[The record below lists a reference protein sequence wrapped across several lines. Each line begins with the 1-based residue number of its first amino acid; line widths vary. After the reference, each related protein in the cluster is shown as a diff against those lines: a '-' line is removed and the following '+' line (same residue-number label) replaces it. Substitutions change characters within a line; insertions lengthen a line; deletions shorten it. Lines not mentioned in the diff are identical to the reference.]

1 VLALLKAAQ
10 PLLEGGPS
18 EDYWRL
24 LRVRVSADPAR
35 WQQQL
40 AQLKRCRRSAVG
52 NTWAGWGS
60 IPGVRS
66 PYFFPWDG
74 RSPVS
79 NPTCD
84 FPFPPRRPGEHWKGL
99 IPARPSYQGVRGS
112 VWDPD
117 TSRELVGDWGGPEAV
132 WALLCVAER
141 RASRPNGEW
150 GFIVSPPYAG
160 PRAPRGGVTRN
171 RRCTYRPSVIY

>member
-1 VLALLKAAQ
+1 MTASASRLFVNLTQRESERERERGRETWNGECGTLCGLDLFNFLNCAHETALRNGT
-10 PLLEGGPS
+10 E
-18 EDYWRL
+18 
-24 LRVRVSADPAR
+24 
-35 WQQQL
+35 
-40 AQLKRCRRSAVG
+40 
-52 NTWAGWGS
+52 
-60 IPGVRS
+60 
-66 PYFFPWDG
+66 
-74 RSPVS
+74 
-79 NPTCD
+79 
-84 FPFPPRRPGEHWKGL
+84 L
-99 IPARPSYQGVRGS
+99 IPARPSYRGVRGS